1 MISYVGVAR
10 NLVNEWFHARVFLL
24 QSCDSIFGTEW
35 GPMRSFFIR
44 AFYLLQEI
52 AGLRRLASLKLV
64 VKPPSAWFG
73 ITSPLIERNELT
85 TSSVVAV
92 ALANHL
98 KHIHA
103 HFPMA
108 RM

>member
-1 MISYVGVAR
+1 
-10 NLVNEWFHARVFLL
+10 
-24 QSCDSIFGTEW
+24 
-35 GPMRSFFIR
+35 MRSFFIR

-73 ITSPLIERNELT
+73 ITSPLIERNKLT

-92 ALANHL
+92 AIANHL
-98 KHIHA
+98 STFAPI
-103 HFPMA
+103 F
-108 RM
+108 RLRECD